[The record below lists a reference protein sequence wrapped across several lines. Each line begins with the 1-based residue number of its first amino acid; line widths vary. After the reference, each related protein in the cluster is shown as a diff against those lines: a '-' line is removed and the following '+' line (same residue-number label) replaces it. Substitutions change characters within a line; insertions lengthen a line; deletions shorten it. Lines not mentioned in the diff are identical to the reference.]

1 MGLWHWAI
9 HVLKSVVFLE
19 SQQKKGQVRRDAE
32 SRGDYAWTQSWL
44 TSEPSWKRSRRESH
58 VITACLLL
66 WEKKYKGSTQHV
78 PRSMDQNKQCIVDA
92 WKQHSSNMFTP
103 QIRDPRGRQEWNKC
117 EGQEFELAQREPF
130 FFAHKCHAG
139 ATESIQWGTARDMQN
154 QSLSQETLVLGA
166 GKEGSSQWANCAA
179 FLSGLKS

>member
-1 MGLWHWAI
+1 MVLSYSCPK
-9 HVLKSVVFLE
+9 VSCVSLKSTKEGPGPARCWIQGILCLDTVMADFRAIM
-19 SQQKKGQVRRDAE
+19 KKKQER
-32 SRGDYAWTQSWL
+32 
-44 TSEPSWKRSRRESH
+44 EPCH
-58 VITACLLL
+58 HCLPSSLGK
-66 WEKKYKGSTQHV
+66 KKYKGSTQHV

-92 WKQHSSNMFTP
+92 WKQHSSNMFGP
-103 QIRDPRGRQEWNKC
+103 QIRDPGDRQEWNKC

-139 ATESIQWGTARDMQN
+139 ATESIQWGPARDMQN

-179 FLSGLKS
+179 FLSGLTS

>member
-1 MGLWHWAI
+1 MGLWHRAI

-19 SQQKKGQVRRDAE
+19 SQQKKDQVRRDAE
-32 SRGDYAWTQSWL
+32 SKGDYAWTQSRL
-44 TSEPSWKRSRRESH
+44 TSEPSWKRRGERAVSS
-58 VITACLLL
+58 VPAFFGGK
-66 WEKKYKGSTQHV
+66 KKYKGSTQHV
-78 PRSMDQNKQCIVDA
+78 PRSMDQNKQCTVNA
-92 WKQHSSNMFTP
+92 WKQHSSNMVRP
-103 QIRDPRGRQEWNKC
+103 QIRDPGDRQEWNKC

-179 FLSGLKS
+179 FLSGLTS